1 MEKINLA
8 KNAQYRSDKS
18 VQHKRSIIGAV
29 VPPTE
34 DHTDGKLDKPP
45 PPPSG
50 GPL

>member
-45 PPPSG
+45 A
-50 GPL
+50 PL